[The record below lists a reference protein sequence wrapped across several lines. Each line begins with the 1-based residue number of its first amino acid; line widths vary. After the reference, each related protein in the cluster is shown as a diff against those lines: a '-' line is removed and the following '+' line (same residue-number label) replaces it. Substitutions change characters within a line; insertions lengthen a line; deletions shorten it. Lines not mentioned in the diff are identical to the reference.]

1 MTEILVYLD
10 SLQDVATDL
19 RHGLRDMDTYVR
31 RAYNEVHSMHDSGR
45 GLNEVRQ
52 RADDLLRAHRAIDA
66 AGTQVERYLAT
77 CADVFARTDYE
88 LATQIR
94 SLAYERSTYT
104 QAFMLATMAYQQS
117 AKNWFATLALNAD
130 WVNTQIQRIDTWSL
144 AQRYVWIATYAKQ
157 LTQETMQQQTAIIMP
172 TIDAV
177 IQQIGSPAVLG
188 SKILALN
195 AVLTQFLPTLPQP
208 ITQEMSAVSALVPK
222 LAQIVYGVPPITKE
236 LGEFAFERTMAPLV
250 ASSDAMHTGLA
261 VGSSGLRDLGMLGA
275 GAVQQA
281 LAMLPTDLT
290 QCSNAATKWVMTASP
305 PLP

>member
-19 RHGLRDMDTYVR
+19 RHGLRDMDTSVR
-31 RAYNEVHSMHDSGR
+31 RAYNEVHSMQDRGR

-52 RADDLLRAHRAIDA
+52 RIDDLLRIQRGLEES
-66 AGTQVERYLAT
+66 GTRVERYLAT
-77 CADVFARTDYE
+77 CADTFAHTDYE

-94 SLAYERSTYT
+94 SLGYERSTYT

-117 AKNWFATLALNAD
+117 AKNWFVALAVNAD
-130 WVNTQIQRIDTWSL
+130 WLNTQVQRIDTWSL
-144 AQRYVWIATYAKQ
+144 AQRYTWIATFATQ
-157 LTQETMQQQTAIIMP
+157 LTQATIQHQTAAVAT
-172 TIDAV
+172 TIDAA
-177 IQQIGSPAVLG
+177 IQQIGVPAVLG

-195 AVLTQFLPTLPQP
+195 ALLVQFLPTLPQP
-208 ITQEMSAVSALVPK
+208 VTQEMSVVSALVPK

-236 LGEFAFERTMAPLV
+236 LGEFAYERTVNPLI
-250 ASSDAMHTGLA
+250 AGYDAVHTGLA
-261 VGSSGLRDLGMLGA
+261 VGSSGLRDIGMLGA
-275 GAVQQA
+275 DAVQQA

-290 QCSNAATKWVMTASP
+290 QHSNVATKWVMTVSP

>member
-1 MTEILVYLD
+1 MTEILVDLD
-10 SLQDVATDL
+10 ALQDVVMDL

-117 AKNWFATLALNAD
+117 AKNWFATLAVNAD

-144 AQRYVWIATYAKQ
+144 AQRYAWIATYAKQ

-177 IQQIGSPAVLG
+177 IQQIGVPAVLG

-222 LAQIVYGVPPITKE
+222 LAQIVYGVPPITKD
-236 LGEFAFERTMAPLV
+236 LDEFAYERTTVSLI
-250 ASSDAMHTGLA
+250 ASSDAMHTGLV
-261 VGSSGLRDLGMLGA
+261 VGSSGLRDIGMLGTD
-275 GAVQQA
+275 AVQQA

-290 QCSNAATKWVMTASP
+290 QCSNAATKWVTTASP

>member
-19 RHGLRDMDTYVR
+19 RHGLRDMDACVR
-31 RAYNEVHSMHDSGR
+31 RAYNEVHSMHDRGR

-117 AKNWFATLALNAD
+117 AKNWLVALAVNAD

-144 AQRYVWIATYAKQ
+144 AQRYAWIATYAKQ
-157 LTQETMQQQTAIIMP
+157 LTQETMQQQTAILIP

-195 AVLTQFLPTLPQP
+195 AVLTQFLPTLPPP

-250 ASSDAMHTGLA
+250 AGSDAMHTGLA
-261 VGSSGLRDLGMLGA
+261 VGSSGLRDSSMLGA